1 MRPVMAMVSLQRAGA
16 EVEVRPRCRVSLEV
30 GAEEAE
36 EAAEAVGL
44 LHHLLLCWERVAHEE
59 EVGPPESESDWRAVV
74 EEVMCCVWVYWRARS
89 AREGEEGADHHG
101 SGSEM
106 VVVVVAWP
114 RGKEEAEEE
123 EGPGRLWTV
132 LG

>member
-1 MRPVMAMVSLQRAGA
+1 MAMVSLQRAEAG
-16 EVEVRPRCRVSLEV
+16 VEVRPQCRVSLEV

-36 EAAEAVGL
+36 EVEEVVGL
-44 LHHLLLCWERVAHEE
+44 LHLLLLCWERVGHEE
-59 EVGPPESESDWRAVV
+59 EVGPQESEGDWRAEA

-89 AREGEEGADHHG
+89 AREGEEGADRRG

-106 VVVVVAWP
+106 VAGVAWL

-123 EGPGRLWTV
+123 EEGLGCLWTV